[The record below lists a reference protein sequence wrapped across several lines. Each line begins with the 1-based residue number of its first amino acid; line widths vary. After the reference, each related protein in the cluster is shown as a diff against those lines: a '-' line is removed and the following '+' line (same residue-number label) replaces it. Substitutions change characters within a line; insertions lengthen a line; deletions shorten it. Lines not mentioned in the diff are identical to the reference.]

1 MGRGVAAVPPRAFRF
16 RSFFPAQPVTFPAPQ
31 TGIIHAV
38 RPLRARGPFPA
49 FAAGDTVQF
58 EVAGGTVR
66 GTVNGVD
73 RKARHDLPLG
83 LPYLVR
89 VTAAPPQCGYP
100 AGAECTIR
108 AGCLERDGTVAA
120 AAAGAAAQPTF
131 LVAFQREGGNYP
143 LQGALLVQGESLE
156 AASAAAM
163 QSLTAE
169 LEADVRERGEL
180 AEAMVML
187 LNASEVA
194 PPVDGASVLASVT
207 W

>member
-1 MGRGVAAVPPRAFRF
+1 M
-16 RSFFPAQPVTFPAPQ
+16 TFPAPQ
-31 TGIIHAV
+31 LGIIHAV
-38 RPLRARGPFPA
+38 RPLRARGPFPT
-49 FAAGDTVQF
+49 FTAGDTVQF
-58 EVAGGTVR
+58 EVAGGTVQ

-73 RKARHDLPLG
+73 RKARHDMPLG

-89 VTAAPPQCGYP
+89 VTSSPPQCGYP
-100 AGAECTIR
+100 VGAECTIR
-108 AGCLERDGTVAA
+108 AGCLMRDGAA
-120 AAAGAAAQPTF
+120 TAAGLAAAGVAAQPTF

-180 AEAMVML
+180 AEAMVLL

>member
-1 MGRGVAAVPPRAFRF
+1 
-16 RSFFPAQPVTFPAPQ
+16 VTFPAPQ

-38 RPLRARGPFPA
+38 RPLRTSGPFPA

-89 VTAAPPQCGYP
+89 VTAAPPHCGYP

-108 AGCLERDGTVAA
+108 AGCLERDGAVPVAA

-180 AEAMVML
+180 AEAMVLL